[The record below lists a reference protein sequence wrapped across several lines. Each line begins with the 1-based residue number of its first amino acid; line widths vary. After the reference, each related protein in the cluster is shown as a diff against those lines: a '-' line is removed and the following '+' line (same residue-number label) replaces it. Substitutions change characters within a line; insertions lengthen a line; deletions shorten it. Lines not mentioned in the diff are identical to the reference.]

1 MELVPSKP
9 WIAARVFGLGL
20 GFLLLHAALPVCP
33 TWANDAKEPPAQIDE
48 QLFSRYKEAKKHERS
63 DDRENAKAAYLEI
76 LDLLKPVDEKNLF
89 KRLVVLDYEAFKTR
103 KGPLVIA
110 GVEPKPELESPQEV
124 EPEPKSAPEPKS
136 EPMPTSKPAAK
147 PKPEPDSERGAKSE
161 ATYRSELSI
170 LKGKRKNTKLE
181 ILAMQA
187 LAQSPVDS
195 PYSLY
200 PPSSG
205 TSIMVGPRIRI
216 RAFLDLSDESL
227 DSPHSGLSK
236 ESRDRLKRLRPF
248 IEKKD
253 YDSAIEQM
261 NSAIK
266 DSPDTAAYYLMRAF
280 IRQCILFAPGNNVQS
295 DSDNSLAM
303 QDQIIV
309 DLRKALD
316 LGIPCQ
322 IVCAAIDQLV
332 LSDLHM
338 SDAKDAAGVEQMNSG
353 GSSLGDLDATPDQK
367 TRQKKIHIP
376 STKRE
381 YEAIIAK
388 AQARLKENP
397 DDAGAYID
405 MGYAYGNLLDSK
417 KDIECC
423 NKAIAIDPNIAVA
436 FSERARGYMM
446 QRQFDKALADLDKAI
461 SIDPNN
467 SAFHATRGWIYCH
480 QKRYREAIAACT
492 KSISMYDGYSPAY
505 FCRARA
511 QNALGKYWNATIDC
525 TRAIELY
532 PNEDSRYYSERGYAY
547 VQMDNYP
554 KAIADFNTALKIE
567 PDNLSALIYRGQALI
582 YSGDSR
588 AAVSTLNEA
597 IRLDPEEAYS
607 YTCRALAYMKL
618 NNDARALQDLNK
630 ALALDP
636 DDADT
641 NRLRGSY
648 YLEKAGDYQ
657 KAIVDLGRS
666 LKADPSSTSCN
677 ANMAK
682 AYMKLKL
689 FDKAIE
695 HWNNVIK
702 LSPSDGGAYSG
713 RGLAYGALGQFD
725 KERADCNA
733 AISREPGK
741 KQMYLKLHARAFQ

>member
-1 MELVPSKP
+1 MKP

-20 GFLLLHAALPVCP
+20 GFLLMHAALPVGP
-33 TWANDAKEPPAQIDE
+33 SWANDANEPSAPIDE

-63 DDRENAKAAYLEI
+63 DDRESAKAAYLEI

-89 KRLVVLDYEAFKTR
+89 KRLVILDYEEFKTR
-103 KGPLVIA
+103 KGPLIIA

-124 EPEPKSAPEPKS
+124 ETEPKPAPEPKS
-136 EPMPTSKPAAK
+136 EPEPASKPAAT

-170 LKGKRKNTKLE
+170 LKGKRKNTKRE

-205 TSIMVGPRIRI
+205 TSIMVGPRTRI

-227 DSPHSGLSK
+227 DSPHSGLNK
-236 ESRDRLKRLRPF
+236 ESIDRLKRLRPF

-280 IRQCILFAPGNNVQS
+280 IRQRILFAPDNNAQS
-295 DSDNSLAM
+295 DSDNGLAL

-332 LSDLHM
+332 LSDLQM

-353 GSSLGDLDATPDQK
+353 APCLGDMDATPDQK

-388 AQARLKENP
+388 AQSRLKKNP
-397 DDAGAYID
+397 NDAGAYID

-436 FSERARGYMM
+436 YSERASGYMM
-446 QRQFDKALADLDKAI
+446 QRQLDKALADLDKAI

-480 QKRYREAIAACT
+480 QKRYHEAIAACT

-505 FCRARA
+505 ISRARA
-511 QNALGKYWNATIDC
+511 HNALGNYWSAIADC
-525 TRAIELY
+525 TKAIELY
-532 PNEDSRYYSERGYAY
+532 PNEDSRYYSVRGYAFL
-547 VQMDNYP
+547 QEGKYP
-554 KAIADFNTALKIE
+554 EAISDFNTALKIE

-582 YSGDSR
+582 DYGDNR

-597 IRLDPEEAYS
+597 IRLDPEEPYS
-607 YTCRALAYMKL
+607 YTCRALAYIKL
-618 NNDARALQDLNK
+618 NNNARALQDLNK
-630 ALALDP
+630 ALTLDP
-636 DDADT
+636 GNA
-641 NRLRGSY
+641 NASRLRGIY
-648 YLEKAGDYQ
+648 YLEKEGDCQ

-666 LKADPSSTSCN
+666 LKADPSSTTCN
-677 ANMAK
+677 ANMAR

-689 FDKAIE
+689 YDKAIE

-702 LSPSDGGAYSG
+702 LSPYDGSAYSG
-713 RGLAYGALGQFD
+713 RGLAYGALGQLE

-733 AISREPGK
+733 AISRDPGN
-741 KQMYLKLHARAFQ
+741 KQMYLNLHARAFR